1 MSEYEKAMA
10 EEKEMKLVEIY
21 CDGKR
26 TIISNKTEE
35 VDQGLCD
42 FAKEVIKK
50 HDQVEH
56 SEIEKLTNDLENL
69 ASEIGKLEDENESL
83 KTQVSGLDKE
93 KKTLESEKASLE
105 EDVSRLE
112 EEKQALQANLDS
124 LGG

>member
-42 FAKEVIKK
+42 FAKKVIQK
-50 HDQVEH
+50 HDKVEH
-56 SEIEKLTNDLENL
+56 SEIEELTNDLEES
-69 ASEIGKLEDENESL
+69 AQKIGELEDENESL
-83 KTQVSGLDKE
+83 KTQLSGLEKE
-93 KKTLESEKASLE
+93 KQTLETEKASLQ

-112 EEKQALQANLDS
+112 EEKQALQVNLDS